1 MAISFSDCAESMQ
14 VLHKQLSELEQQCSV
29 LQVEKLGT
37 FEWFQLLEQKL
48 LPQLS
53 DDAFLVAAVVGG
65 TNIGKS
71 VLFNHLAGSRASAT
85 SPLASG
91 TKHVTCLTPEGFR
104 DRHDLQS
111 IFPNFELKE
120 WSDSEQA
127 LSESPTD
134 WLFWRSCESLPNNL
148 LVLDTPDIDSDA
160 RVNWERA
167 DKIRR
172 TADVLIAVLTQQK
185 YNDAAVK
192 EFFRRAAAEDKFVLV
207 IFNQVHLPD
216 DEPYWPLWMKTFCDE
231 TGIQPRFLYLA
242 PHDRQAAENNQLEFF
257 ERFWSP
263 VKADLQA
270 GSAASVA
277 GSGSGS
283 GSEGES
289 KFEGQQVGRRLRED
303 LSSLRFGE
311 IKLQTLRSAL
321 DLVLNSD
328 GIPGYLSRVRS
339 RADEFRSAAELLS
352 THKLAEIDNWPM
364 LRNGLIVEKIRTWW
378 QDQREGWSAKVHNF
392 YNGIG
397 SGITRGWKLIDEQL
411 RGPQTAPLEAYRAR
425 EWEAVLDAVDDV
437 YGRLN
442 WFKELG
448 NPLLQPRLEALLG
461 ATTRQQLLDQIR
473 SEHEAADLDTQLQE
487 LVKAELNNFR
497 NESPEWYRSLRQL
510 DAVAAAARPAVSIAL
525 FVTGFGPVGNA
536 MGHIATET
544 AVTSVVSVAGDV
556 AAGGV
561 TAAVGETWISSTA
574 ASGAAWLEAR
584 FRRIHEQFVAQRAA
598 WLADLLQKYLLGS
611 LPEELALAAMIP
623 ESSTFQEIQRLTET
637 LGKEVAGFAS
647 VNAGT
652 VETGIEETGIAE
664 TATALDTTSD
674 DGIATQSS

>member
-1 MAISFSDCAESMQ
+1 MPISFSECAESAHE
-14 VLHKQLSELEQQCSV
+14 LHRLLGELEQQCAA
-29 LQVEKLGT
+29 LQVQPLGT

-91 TKHVTCLTPEGFR
+91 TKHATCLVPHGF
-104 DRHDLQS
+104 DDTHDVGS
-111 IFPNFELKE
+111 IFPGFTLKE
-120 WSDSEQA
+120 WADPEQA
-127 LSESPTD
+127 LDESDTD
-134 WLFWRSCESLPNNL
+134 WLFWRHGDSLPSNL

-172 TADVLIAVLTQQK
+172 TADVLIVVLTQQK

-207 IFNQVHLPD
+207 VFNQVHLPD
-216 DEPYWPLWMKTFCDE
+216 DEPFWPLWMKTFCEE
-231 TGIQPRFLYLA
+231 TGIEPRFLYLA
-242 PHDRQAAENNQLEFF
+242 PHDRQAAEGNRLEFF
-257 ERFWSP
+257 ERPWP
-263 VKADLQA
+263 AVPADVDA
-270 GSAASVA
+270 GDGDARDAAAGVA
-277 GSGSGS
+277 N
-283 GSEGES
+283 SEG
-289 KFEGQQVGRRLRED
+289 QHVGRRLRED
-303 LSSLRFGE
+303 LSLLRFGE
-311 IKLQTLRSAL
+311 IKLRTLRSAL
-321 DLVLNSD
+321 DLILNSE
-328 GIPGYLSRVRS
+328 GVPGYLQRVQERS
-339 RADEFRSAAELLS
+339 DEFRSASELIS

-378 QDQREGWSAKVHNF
+378 QGQRDGWSAKVHSF
-392 YNGIG
+392 YNTIG
-397 SGITRGWKLIDEQL
+397 GGITRGWNLIDEQL
-411 RGPQTAPLEAYRAR
+411 RGPQTPQLEAYRAR
-425 EWEAVLDAVDDV
+425 EWEAVLDVVDEV
-437 YGRLN
+437 YSRLN

-461 ATTRQQLLDQIR
+461 ATTRQELLDQIR
-473 SEHEAADLDTQLQE
+473 SEHEAADLDGQLQK
-487 LVKAELNNFR
+487 LVKVELDTFR

-510 DAVAAAARPAVSIAL
+510 DAVAAAARPAISIGL

-536 MGHIATET
+536 VGHLAAET

-574 ASGAAWLEAR
+574 SSGAAWLEAR
-584 FRRIHEQFVAQRAA
+584 FRRIHEQFVAQRAT
-598 WLADLLQKYLLGS
+598 WLAELLQKYLLGS

-623 ESSTFQEIQRLTET
+623 ESPTFVEIERLAGS
-637 LGKEVAGFAS
+637 LGKEVVGSPTEMSESIADT
-647 VNAGT
+647 T
-652 VETGIEETGIAE
+652 VTQNE
-664 TATALDTTSD
+664 ALDDEAAS
-674 DGIATQSS
+674 QPS

>member
-1 MAISFSDCAESMQ
+1 MAISFSECAESVQ
-14 VLHKQLSELEQQCSV
+14 GLHRLLGELEQQCSA
-29 LQVEKLGT
+29 LQVEQLGT
-37 FEWFQLLEQKL
+37 FEWHQLLEQKL

-71 VLFNHLAGSRASAT
+71 VLFNHLAGARTSAT

-91 TKHVTCLTPEGFR
+91 TKHATCLVPNGFESS
-104 DRHDLQS
+104 HDVES
-111 IFPNFELKE
+111 IFPGFTLKD
-120 WSDSEQA
+120 WAAPEQA
-127 LSESPTD
+127 LDESETD
-134 WLFWRSCESLPNNL
+134 WLFWRHGDALPDNL

-207 IFNQVHLPD
+207 VFNQVHLPD
-216 DEPYWPLWMKTFCDE
+216 DEPYWPLWMKTFCEE
-231 TGIQPRFLYLA
+231 TGIDPQFLYLA
-242 PHDRQAAENNQLEFF
+242 PHDRQAAEENRLEFF
-257 ERFWSP
+257 ERAWP
-263 VKADLQA
+263 VDATVAAESSRHGVVDGSVGA
-270 GSAASVA
+270 GQHA
-277 GSGSGS
+277 
-283 GSEGES
+283 
-289 KFEGQQVGRRLRED
+289 GRRLRED

-321 DLVLNSD
+321 GLILQAD
-328 GIPGYLSRVRS
+328 GIPGYLARVRQRS
-339 RADEFRSAAELLS
+339 DEFRSASELLA

-364 LRNGLIVEKIRTWW
+364 LRNGLIVEKIRSWW
-378 QDQREGWSAKVHNF
+378 QGQREGWSAKVHNF

-397 SGITRGWKLIDEQL
+397 SGITRGLKLIDEQL
-411 RGPQTAPLEAYRAR
+411 RGPQTPPLEAYRAR
-425 EWEAVLDAVDDV
+425 EWEAVLDAVDEV
-437 YGRLN
+437 YSRLN

-448 NPLLQPRLEALLG
+448 NPLLQPRLEELLG

-473 SEHEAADLDTQLQE
+473 TEYDAADLDAQLQN
-487 LVKAELNNFR
+487 LVEAELSSFR
-497 NESPEWYRSLRQL
+497 DDSPEWYKSLRQL

-536 MGHIATET
+536 VGHLAAET
-544 AVTSVVSVAGDV
+544 MVTSAVSVAGDV

-574 ASGAAWLEAR
+574 SSGAAWLEAR
-584 FRRIHEQFVAQRAA
+584 FRRIHEQFIAQRAA
-598 WLADLLQKYLLGS
+598 WLAELLQKHLLGS
-611 LPEELALAAMIP
+611 LPEDLALAAMIP
-623 ESSTFQEIQRLTET
+623 ESESFRRIEQITAGLRSELVDAKLDSPDVPNVTGVKLVEVVDD
-637 LGKEVAGFAS
+637 KES
-647 VNAGT
+647 
-652 VETGIEETGIAE
+652 
-664 TATALDTTSD
+664 
-674 DGIATQSS
+674 

>member
-1 MAISFSDCAESMQ
+1 MPISFSDCAES
-14 VLHKQLSELEQQCSV
+14 VHELHRLLGELEQQCSA
-29 LQVEKLGT
+29 LQVQQLGS

-91 TKHVTCLTPEGFR
+91 TKHATCLVPHGF
-104 DRHDLQS
+104 DTSHDIGS
-111 IFPNFELKE
+111 IFPGFTLKE
-120 WSDSEQA
+120 WADPEQA
-127 LSESPTD
+127 LDESDTD
-134 WLFWRSCESLPNNL
+134 WLFWRHGDSLPKNL

-207 IFNQVHLPD
+207 VFNQVHLPD
-216 DEPYWPLWMKTFCDE
+216 DEPFWPLWMKTFCEE
-231 TGIQPRFLYLA
+231 TGIEPRFLYLA
-242 PHDRQAAENNQLEFF
+242 PHDRQAAEDNRLEFF
-257 ERFWSP
+257 ERSWPAVPSD
-263 VKADLQA
+263 VDASEADAA
-270 GSAASVA
+270 GLSSSA
-277 GSGSGS
+277 
-283 GSEGES
+283 
-289 KFEGQQVGRRLRED
+289 GQHVGRRLRED

-321 DLVLNSD
+321 DLILNSE
-328 GIPGYLSRVRS
+328 GVPGYLQRVQE
-339 RADEFRSAAELLS
+339 RADEFRSASELIS

-364 LRNGLIVEKIRTWW
+364 LRNGLIVEKIRSWW
-378 QDQREGWSAKVHNF
+378 QGQRDGWSAKVHGF
-392 YNGIG
+392 YNTIG
-397 SGITRGWKLIDEQL
+397 GGITRGWKLIDEQI
-411 RGPQTAPLEAYRAR
+411 RGPQTPPLEAYRAR
-425 EWEAVLDAVDDV
+425 EWEAVLDAVDEV
-437 YGRLN
+437 YSRLN

-473 SEHEAADLDTQLQE
+473 KEHEAADLDSQLQQLVKVE
-487 LVKAELNNFR
+487 LVTFR
-497 NESPEWYRSLRQL
+497 KESPEWYRSLRQL
-510 DAVAAAARPAVSIAL
+510 DAVAAAARPAVSIGL
-525 FVTGFGPVGNA
+525 FVTGLGAVGGA
-536 MGHIATET
+536 VGHVAAET

-574 ASGAAWLEAR
+574 SSGAAWLESR

-598 WLADLLQKYLLGS
+598 WLAELLQKYLLGS
-611 LPEELALAAMIP
+611 LPEELALAARVP
-623 ESSTFQEIQRLTET
+623 ESSTFLDIQRLAET
-637 LGKEVAGFAS
+637 LGKEVVGSEAEMSESSGDP
-647 VNAGT
+647 T
-652 VETGIEETGIAE
+652 VTPHE
-664 TATALDTTSD
+664 TSD
-674 DGIATQSS
+674 DETAS